1 MKKYRL
7 ISWNVNGIRAVAR
20 KGFVPWLSAEAP
32 DVLCLQETKAMPSQ
46 LSDELLKVPCYGAQF
61 CWGKRKGY
69 SGVATYSRP
78 KPKKIERGMG
88 AAAFD
93 KEGRVLI
100 HHFPEFVLFNV
111 YFPNGKSRQERLDY
125 KMGFYE
131 EFLKAMKRYRKKGRK
146 NIVVCGDVNTAHKEI
161 DLARPKANAKIS
173 GFLPEERQWIDKFLD
188 AGFIDAF
195 RVFDKSPS
203 KYTWWDMQSRARERN
218 IGWRIDYFF
227 VSETLKKNLKAAVLH
242 DVIYGS
248 DHCPIELELRF

>member
-7 ISWNVNGIRAVAR
+7 ISWNVNGLRAVAR
-20 KGFVPWLSAEAP
+20 KGFVSWLSVEAP

-46 LSDELLKVPCYGAQF
+46 LSDELLNIPHYGAEF
-61 CWGKRKGY
+61 CWGERKGY
-69 SGVATYSRP
+69 SGVGTYSRSR
-78 KPKKIERGMG
+78 PKKIERGIG
-88 AAAFD
+88 VTAFD
-93 KEGRVLI
+93 KEGRVLV

-111 YFPNGKSRQERLDY
+111 YFPNGKSRRERLDY

-131 EFLKAMKRYRKKGRK
+131 EFLKAMKRYRKKGCK

-161 DLARPKANAKIS
+161 DLARPKANSKIS
-173 GFLPEERQWIDKFLD
+173 GFLPEERKWIDKFLD
-188 AGFIDAF
+188 NGFIDAF
-195 RVFDKSPS
+195 RVFDKGAH

-227 VSETLKKNLKAAVLH
+227 VSETLKKNLKSALIH
-242 DVIYGS
+242 DVIHGS